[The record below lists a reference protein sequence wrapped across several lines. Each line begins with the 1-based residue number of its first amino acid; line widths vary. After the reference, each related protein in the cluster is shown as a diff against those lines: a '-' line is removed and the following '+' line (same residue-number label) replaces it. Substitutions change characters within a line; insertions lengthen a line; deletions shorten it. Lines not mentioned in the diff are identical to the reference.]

1 MKSKYLTTEIKIAL
15 KNRRM
20 LNFWLKHWS
29 RRVRICKFSW
39 MSQNVGKLWTVI
51 LREREKGKEGGREG
65 KEHIPSG
72 KVTFSFFF
80 LSEFGGQSLEQQ
92 RQPLVFLVFLSFC
105 SSEVRPLS
113 AATSTSTFNQL
124 SLRSNGLIPRVA
136 LSTGRDFP
144 PSRVNSNLNHRACL
158 TTSSLDDY
166 TLELYSI
173 NSRFH
178 SNFMSHGWKVLA

>member
-1 MKSKYLTTEIKIAL
+1 MKSKYLTTEIKVAL
-15 KNRRM
+15 KKRRM
-20 LNFWLKHWS
+20 LNFWLEHWS

-51 LREREKGKEGGREG
+51 LREREGGEGRNTFPLGKL
-65 KEHIPSG
+65 HSL
-72 KVTFSFFF
+72 F

-92 RQPLVFLVFLSFC
+92 RQPLVFLSFC

-178 SNFMSHGWKVLA
+178 SNFTSHGWKVFA